1 MNGRIASCLVAL
13 LIAAPAFAQQPKG
26 LLRLPEFP
34 TLADKA
40 SESVVVTLDS
50 SLLGIA
56 SRFLDASDP
65 EQASAKKLV
74 SSLSGIYVRSYTF
87 DTDFAYPKADVD
99 AVRRQL
105 SAPGWSRMVEAH
117 SKKENTD
124 VDVFMLVD
132 NGKAMG
138 LAIIASEPREFT
150 IVNIV
155 GSIDLAQLHE
165 LEGKFGVPELKIES
179 APPEMKKDAKK
190 KN

>member
-1 MNGRIASCLVAL
+1 MNAHIALCLAAL
-13 LIAAPAFAQQPKG
+13 LICAPALAQQPKG

-34 TLADKA
+34 SLADKA

-50 SLLGIA
+50 ALLGMA

-74 SSLSGIYVRSYTF
+74 SSLSGIYVRSYKF
-87 DTDFAYPKADVD
+87 DTDFAYPKADID
-99 AVRRQL
+99 GVRRQL

-117 SKKENTD
+117 SKKENTY

-132 NGKAMG
+132 NGKVMG

-155 GSIDLAQLHE
+155 GSIDLEQLHE
-165 LEGKFGVPELKIES
+165 IEGKFGVPELEIES
-179 APPEMKKDAKK
+179 APKKDEKKLSK